1 MKISDIRD
9 LSKDDVL
16 AAFGLETRGTMTGRL
31 FGTLGIFSA
40 GLLVGAGVAL
50 LLAPKTGQD
59 LRQDLGQRLRTMRE
73 TGAELGADAA
83 DISDDETLSSN
94 SSPRHEVRT

>member
-16 AAFGLETRGTMTGRL
+16 AAFGLESRTSTAGRV
-31 FGTLGIFSA
+31 FGTVGVF
-40 GLLVGAGVAL
+40 GVGVVVGAAAAL

-59 LRQDLGQRLRTMRE
+59 MRQDLSQRLRTLRE
-73 TGAELGADAA
+73 NAENESG
-83 DISDDETLSSN
+83 SGLSSEGVTSGI
-94 SSPRHEVRT
+94 SSRSEIRP